1 MAIACPNKKRK
12 EWKMLVK
19 QVGEDLAHRAFA
31 FNDFQMPDVRPTT
44 EIKKAVGFQPTL
56 ENTAG
61 LASKLR
67 KYNQR
72 NNTSHSFE
80 ATRAWGNT
88 FKIEMKYNYLPVN
101 KAQQQL
107 RDLRRQEP
115 MAVENL
121 VNTYPNASIL
131 EQVRQLDLFESS
143 DIIPSAPYQVE
154 ASEKVRIKKL
164 QTEFIRQK
172 DLLKKGYKSRNGG
185 NQDAVSYFTGSP
197 QESKGMSGEFGDDW
211 LKNLDNKPQ
220 AKG

>member
-1 MAIACPNKKRK
+1 MAIACPNKNSK

-67 KYNQR
+67 NYNQR

-131 EQVRQLDLFESS
+131 EQVRQLDLFDSS

-154 ASEKVRIKKL
+154 ASELL
-164 QTEFIRQK
+164 QVT
-172 DLLKKGYKSRNGG
+172 S
-185 NQDAVSYFTGSP
+185 
-197 QESKGMSGEFGDDW
+197 
-211 LKNLDNKPQ
+211 
-220 AKG
+220 